1 MHFLRFPQINTKENA
16 AVGCLI
22 YPSLA
27 LHNKKVKGN
36 AKTKKTI
43 QWEKFISNPHL
54 MPKKCFQENI
64 NIFSS
69 FQLYARAYV
78 RMYV

>member
-36 AKTKKTI
+36 TKTKTTI
-43 QWEKFISNPHL
+43 
-54 MPKKCFQENI
+54 
-64 NIFSS
+64 
-69 FQLYARAYV
+69 
-78 RMYV
+78 